1 VQRNWLLAQTHQ
13 ILGKKERERVRERE
27 RERERERR
35 KSRSSTIEKEKK
47 VGKHIK
53 SPLVP
58 KA

>member
-1 VQRNWLLAQTHQ
+1 LCCCA
-13 ILGKKERERVRERE
+13 KELTFGTNTSHFREKRERE

>member
-1 VQRNWLLAQTHQ
+1 LCCCAKELTFGTNTSHFRE
-13 ILGKKERERVRERE
+13 KRERESE

-58 KA
+58 KV